1 MEAGFRAKFDEWKPT
16 SIQVSTSAFVE
27 TQNWPA
33 SCASHPFRGAVFLR
47 VRRSQGGSLRSLTPG
62 YIPHTPSACER
73 SPEGCWEIS
82 PGLSEA
88 IPGYVL
94 INARPNSV

>member
-16 SIQVSTSAFVE
+16 YIQVSTSAFVA

-47 VRRSQGGSLRSLTPG
+47 VRRSQGWLASLAHPWLHSPHASGVRTQPG
-62 YIPHTPSACER
+62 
-73 SPEGCWEIS
+73 
-82 PGLSEA
+82 GLL
-88 IPGYVL
+88 GD
-94 INARPNSV
+94 